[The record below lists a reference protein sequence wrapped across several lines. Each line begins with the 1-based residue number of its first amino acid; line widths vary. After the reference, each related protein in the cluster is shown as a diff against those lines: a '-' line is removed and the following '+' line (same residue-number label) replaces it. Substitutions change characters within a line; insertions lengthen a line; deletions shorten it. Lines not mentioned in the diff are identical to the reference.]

1 VVRKFAR
8 IVRSFRRYWVRIMS
22 FLRWVNFVG
31 VYLTDWRSA
40 RKEVIHSKPL
50 SPPKKCYIK
59 ADSSALSFGSFSIE
73 RW

>member
-1 VVRKFAR
+1 
-8 IVRSFRRYWVRIMS
+8 MS